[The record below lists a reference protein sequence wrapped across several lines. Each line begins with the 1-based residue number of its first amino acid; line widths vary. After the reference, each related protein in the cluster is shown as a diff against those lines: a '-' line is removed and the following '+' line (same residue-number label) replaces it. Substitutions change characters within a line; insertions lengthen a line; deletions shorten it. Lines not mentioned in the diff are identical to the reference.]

1 VKDVTGKEREGLDGE
16 RIGKGDGME
25 GSSWI
30 FVEGAPPPEMLVMPM
45 ANAVV

>member
-1 VKDVTGKEREGLDGE
+1 MGRKGRDWKGE